1 MSSPAAAGVRR
12 RPPIAPADPAVFVGF
27 GASGDLTRR
36 KLLPALVNLHRS
48 GALSEHFAFL
58 AITRAPDHGGTFAKD
73 LLTAADEH
81 LGTPLT
87 RDERNWF
94 MERIGVVA
102 GDVEQPALYADMAAQ
117 LAALHARHQTTGNAL
132 FYLATPPQLFGPI
145 AGGLGRA
152 GLLDERAAGGW
163 RRVIV
168 EKPFGHDLES
178 ARALN
183 RSLAEVASERQV
195 YRIDHY
201 LGKET
206 VQNLMIFRFANSI
219 FEPIWN
225 RRYVDHVQITVAESD
240 GIGSRG
246 GYYDQAG
253 ALRDMVQNHL
263 FMLLALT
270 AMEPPISFDADA
282 VRDER
287 LKVLEAIVP
296 FTPAAVGRDVVRAQ
310 YLAGHVKGEYVRGY
324 MHEDKVATG
333 SSTETFVAMR
343 LQVENWRWAG
353 VPFYLRTGKRL
364 ARRVSEIAVHFR
376 EPPFMMFR
384 GTCVPCLNANVLV
397 IRVQPEEGITLHI
410 DAKVPGQTLDL
421 QTVAMDFKYDET
433 FSQQPSTGYETLLYD
448 ALTGDQTLF
457 HRADSTEVGWRAVMP
472 ILEAWETN
480 SPVVH
485 YEAGTWGPEEA
496 HELLERDGRAWR
508 RP

>member
-1 MSSPAAAGVRR
+1 MTRTANGSSA
-12 RPPIAPADPAVFVGF
+12 RPLPIAPADPAVFVGF

-36 KLLPALVNLHRS
+36 KLVPALVNLRRT
-48 GALSEHFAFL
+48 GALPRAFAFIAVIRQADVGKSL
-58 AITRAPDHGGTFAKD
+58 ADDVLK
-73 LLTAADEH
+73 AADEH
-81 LGTPLT
+81 LDVPLT
-87 RDERNWF
+87 QEERDWF
-94 MERIGVVA
+94 LGRIGVVV
-102 GDVEQPALYADMAAQ
+102 GDVEQATLYDDIATRLTELQAA
-117 LAALHARHQTTGNAL
+117 HGIGPNAL
-132 FYLATPPQLFGPI
+132 FYLATPPQLFAPI
-145 AGGLGRA
+145 AAGLGKG
-152 GLLDERAAGGW
+152 GLLDEAAAGGW

-178 ARALN
+178 AVALN
-183 RSLAEVASERQV
+183 RALADVMTERQI

-219 FEPIWN
+219 FEPIWK

-240 GIGSRG
+240 GIGTRG

-287 LKVLEAIVP
+287 LKVLQAITP
-296 FTPAAVGRDVVRAQ
+296 FTRAMVERDVVRAQ
-310 YLAGHVKGEYVRGY
+310 YDAGRIKDAGVPGY
-324 MHEDKVATG
+324 LQEDKVAPD
-333 SSTETFVAMR
+333 SRTETFVALR

-364 ARRVSEIAVHFR
+364 AKRITEIAVHFR
-376 EPPFMMFR
+376 RPPFMMFR
-384 GTCVPCLNANVLV
+384 DTDVGSLNCNVLV
-397 IRVQPEEGITLHI
+397 IRVQPEEAITLEV
-410 DAKVPGQTLDL
+410 DAKVPGQALDL
-421 QTVAMDFKYDET
+421 KTVAMEFRYDEEFAQT
-433 FSQQPSTGYETLLYD
+433 PSTGYETLLYD

-457 HRADSTEVGWRAVMP
+457 HRADSVEVGWRAVMP
-472 ILEAWETN
+472 ILEAWP
-480 SPVVH
+480 SQSPPVV
-485 YEAGTWGPEEA
+485 YEAGSWGPEEA
-496 HELLERDGRAWR
+496 HELLERDGLAWR

>member
-1 MSSPAAAGVRR
+1 VSTPSRGAAP
-12 RPPIAPADPAVFVGF
+12 RPGITAADPAVFVGF

-36 KLLPALVNLHRS
+36 KLVPALLNLRRS
-48 GALSEHFAFL
+48 GALNAQFAFVAVIRQADVGGTLAEDVLKAASEHL
-58 AITRAPDHGGTFAKD
+58 D
-73 LLTAADEH
+73 
-81 LGTPLT
+81 TPLT
-87 RDERNWF
+87 EEERQWF
-94 MERIGVVA
+94 LGRIGVVV
-102 GDVEQPALYADMAAQ
+102 GDVEQPMLYADIATRLVELQAT
-117 LAALHARHQTTGNAL
+117 HQIGANVL
-132 FYLATPPQLFGPI
+132 FYLATPPQLFAPI
-145 AGGLGRA
+145 AAGLGKA
-152 GLLDERAAGGW
+152 GLLDESAAGGW

-168 EKPFGHDLES
+168 EKPFGHDLDS
-178 ARALN
+178 ANALN
-183 RSLAEVASERQV
+183 RSLADVMAERQI

-240 GIGSRG
+240 GIGTRG

-287 LKVLEAIVP
+287 LKVLQAILPLTRATVE
-296 FTPAAVGRDVVRAQ
+296 RDVVRAQ
-310 YLAGHVKGEYVRGY
+310 YTPGRIKEAAVPGY
-324 MHEDKVATG
+324 LQEDKVAPEST
-333 SSTETFVAMR
+333 TETFVAMR

-364 ARRVSEIAVHFR
+364 ARRVSEIAVSFR
-376 EPPFMMFR
+376 QPPFMMFR
-384 GTCVPCLNANVLV
+384 DTSVRTLNCNTLV
-397 IRVQPEEGITLHI
+397 IRVQPEEGISLHV
-410 DAKVPGQTLDL
+410 DAKVPGQALDL
-421 QTVAMDFKYDET
+421 KTVNMDFKYDET
-433 FSQQPSTGYETLLYD
+433 FAQTPSTGYETLLYD

-457 HRADSTEVGWRAVMP
+457 HRADSTEVSWRAVMP
-472 ILEAWETN
+472 ILEAWP
-480 SPVVH
+480 SQGKPVC
-485 YEAGTWGPEEA
+485 YDAGSWGPEEA
-496 HELLERDGRAWR
+496 HELLERDGRTWR

>member
-1 MSSPAAAGVRR
+1 VSPAPNGLPS
-12 RPPIAPADPAVFVGF
+12 RPAIAPADPAIFVGF

-36 KLLPALVNLHRS
+36 KLVPALVNLRRS
-48 GALSEHFAFL
+48 GALPEAFAFL
-58 AITRAPDHGGTFAKD
+58 AVIRQADVGRTLADDVLK
-73 LLTAADEH
+73 AADEH
-81 LGTPLT
+81 LDSPLT
-87 RDERNWF
+87 PQERELF
-94 MERIGVVA
+94 LGRIGVVV
-102 GDVEQPALYADMAAQ
+102 GDIEQPQLYTDIATR
-117 LAALHARHQTTGNAL
+117 LTELQTTHGVGANAL
-132 FYLATPPQLFGPI
+132 FYLATPPQLFAPI
-145 AGGLGRA
+145 AAGLGKA
-152 GLLDERAAGGW
+152 GLLDEAAAGGW
-163 RRVIV
+163 RRVVV

-178 ARALN
+178 AIALN
-183 RSLAEVASERQV
+183 RALSGVMSERQI

-219 FEPIWN
+219 FEPVWN

-287 LKVLEAIVP
+287 LKVLQAITP
-296 FTPAAVGRDVVRAQ
+296 FTRAMVERDVVRAQ
-310 YLAGHVKGEYVRGY
+310 YACGRIDDAAVRGY
-324 MHEDKVATG
+324 LEEDKVSPQST
-333 SSTETFVAMR
+333 TETFVALR

-364 ARRVSEIAVHFR
+364 ARRVSEIAVNFR
-376 EPPFMMFR
+376 QPPFMMFR
-384 GTCVPCLNANVLV
+384 DTAVRTLNCNVLV
-397 IRVQPEEGITLHI
+397 IRVQPEEGITLHV

-421 QTVAMDFKYDET
+421 QTVAMDFKYDEVFAQT
-433 FSQQPSTGYETLLYD
+433 PSTGYETLLYD

-457 HRADSTEVGWRAVMP
+457 HRADSTEVSWRAVMP
-472 ILEAWETN
+472 ILEAWP
-480 SPVVH
+480 SQAAPVC
-485 YEAGTWGPEEA
+485 YEAGSWGPEDA
-496 HELLERDGRAWR
+496 HELLERDGRVWR

>member
-1 MSSPAAAGVRR
+1 VSLARNGPA
-12 RPPIAPADPAVFVGF
+12 RPLPITPADPAVFVGF

-36 KLLPALVNLHRS
+36 KLVPALVNLRRA
-48 GALSEHFAFL
+48 GALPASFAFIAVIRQTDTGKSL
-58 AITRAPDHGGTFAKD
+58 ADDVLK
-73 LLTAADEH
+73 AADQH
-81 LGTPLT
+81 LESPLSQEE
-87 RDERNWF
+87 RDWF
-94 MERIGVVA
+94 LSRIGVVV
-102 GDVEQPALYADMAAQ
+102 GDIDQPHLYADIAVRLTELQAS
-117 LAALHARHQTTGNAL
+117 HGTGTNAL
-132 FYLATPPQLFGPI
+132 FYLATPPQLFAPI
-145 AGGLGRA
+145 AAGLGKA
-152 GLLDERAAGGW
+152 GLLDETADGW

-168 EKPFGHDLES
+168 EKPFGHDLDS
-178 ARALN
+178 AIALN
-183 RSLAEVASERQV
+183 RALAEVMHERQI

-287 LKVLEAIVP
+287 LKVLQAITP
-296 FTPAAVGRDVVRAQ
+296 FTPAMVERDVVRAQ
-310 YLAGHVKGEYVRGY
+310 YSGGRIGDADVPGYLGEA
-324 MHEDKVATG
+324 KVAPG
-333 SSTETFVAMR
+333 STTETFVALR
-343 LQVENWRWAG
+343 LQLENWRWAG

-364 ARRVSEIAVHFR
+364 ATRASEVAVVFR
-376 EPPFMMFR
+376 QPPFMMFR
-384 GTCVPCLNANVLV
+384 ETSVRSLHCNVLV
-397 IRVQPEEGITLHI
+397 IRVQPEEGITLEV
-410 DAKVPGQTLDL
+410 DAKVPGQALDL
-421 QTVAMDFKYDET
+421 KTVAMDFKYDEVFAQT
-433 FSQQPSTGYETLLYD
+433 PSTGYETLLYD

-457 HRADSTEVGWRAVMP
+457 HRADSTEVSWRAVMP
-472 ILEAWETN
+472 ILEAWP
-480 SPVVH
+480 SQSRPVC
-485 YEAGTWGPEEA
+485 YGAGSWGPEEA
-496 HELLERDGRAWR
+496 HELLERDGRTWR

>member
-1 MSSPAAAGVRR
+1 MSTPTSGAPRR
-12 RPPIAPADPAVFVGF
+12 SVSAPADPAVFVGF

-36 KLLPALVNLHRS
+36 KLLPALVNLRRS
-48 GALSEHFAFL
+48 GALPTTFAFI
-58 AITRAPDHGGTFAKD
+58 AVIRQADVGGTLAD
-73 LLTAADEH
+73 EILTAASTH
-81 LGTPLT
+81 LETPLT
-87 RDERNWF
+87 DEERQWF
-94 MERIGVVA
+94 VDRIGVVV
-102 GDVEQPALYADMAAQ
+102 GDVEQPSLYADIATRLGELQAS
-117 LAALHARHQTTGNAL
+117 HGTGRNAL
-132 FYLATPPQLFGPI
+132 FYLATPPQLFAPI
-145 AGGLGRA
+145 AAGLGAA
-152 GLLDERAAGGW
+152 GLLDEEAAGGC

-183 RSLAEVASERQV
+183 RALAAVMTERQI

-225 RRYVDHVQITVAESD
+225 RRYVDHVQITVAEAD
-240 GIGSRG
+240 GIGTRG
-246 GYYDQAG
+246 GYYDEAG

-287 LKVLEAIVP
+287 LKVLQAIMP
-296 FTPAAVGRDVVRAQ
+296 MTPSMVERDVVRAQ
-310 YLAGHVKGEYVRGY
+310 YVAGRVKDADVPGY
-324 MHEDKVATG
+324 LQEDKVAAA
-333 SSTETFVAMR
+333 SATETFVAMR

-364 ARRVSEIAVHFR
+364 ARRVSEISVHFR
-376 EPPFMMFR
+376 QPPFMMFR
-384 GTCVPCLNANVLV
+384 DTAVRTLNCNVLV
-397 IRVQPEEGITLHI
+397 IRVQPEEGITFHV
-410 DAKVPGQTLDL
+410 DAKVPGQALEL
-421 QTVAMDFKYDET
+421 QTVAMDFKYDEE
-433 FSQQPSTGYETLLYD
+433 FVQPPSTGYETLLYD

-457 HRADSTEVGWRAVMP
+457 HRADSTDVSWQAVMP
-472 ILEAWETN
+472 ILDAWATGGR
-480 SPVVH
+480 PVC
-485 YEAGTWGPEEA
+485 YEAGSWGPEDA
-496 HELLERDGRAWR
+496 HELLERDGRTWR

>member
-1 MSSPAAAGVRR
+1 VSTGTNGQSSRVA
-12 RPPIAPADPAVFVGF
+12 ITPADPAVFVGF

-36 KLLPALVNLHRS
+36 KLVPALINLRRS
-48 GALSEHFAFL
+48 GALAPAFAFL
-58 AITRAPDHGGTFAKD
+58 AVIRQADVGNTLADDVLK
-73 LLTAADEH
+73 AASEN
-81 LGTPLT
+81 LETPLT
-87 RDERNWF
+87 AEEREWF
-94 MERIGVVA
+94 LGRIGVVV
-102 GDVEQPALYADMAAQ
+102 GDIEQPSLYADIAAKVTE
-117 LAALHARHQTTGNAL
+117 LQTTHGIGPNAL
-132 FYLATPPQLFGPI
+132 FYLATPPQLFAPI
-145 AGGLGRA
+145 AAGLGHA
-152 GLLDERAAGGW
+152 GLLDEHAAGGW

-178 ARALN
+178 ANALN
-183 RSLAEVASERQV
+183 RSLAEVMTERQI

-206 VQNLMIFRFANSI
+206 VQNLMILRFANSI

-287 LKVLEAIVP
+287 LKVLQAITP
-296 FTPAAVGRDVVRAQ
+296 FTRAMVERDVVRAQ
-310 YLAGHVKGEYVRGY
+310 YTAGRVKNEDVRGY
-324 MHEDKVATG
+324 LAEDKVAPD
-333 SSTETFVAMR
+333 SATESFVALR

-376 EPPFMMFR
+376 QPPFMMFR
-384 GTCVPCLNANVLV
+384 DTAVRTLNCNVLV
-397 IRVQPEEGITLHI
+397 IRVQPEEGITLHV
-410 DAKVPGQTLDL
+410 DAKVPGQIVDL
-421 QTVAMDFKYDET
+421 QTVAMDFKYDEAFAQT
-433 FSQQPSTGYETLLYD
+433 PSTGYETLLYD

-457 HRADSTEVGWRAVMP
+457 HRADSTEVSWRAVMP
-472 ILEAWETN
+472 ILDAW
-480 SPVVH
+480 SSQAPPVH
-485 YEAGTWGPEEA
+485 YEAGSWGPEDA
-496 HELLERDGRAWR
+496 HELLEREGRSWR

>member
-1 MSSPAAAGVRR
+1 VSAPIGGPDQPPA
-12 RPPIAPADPAVFVGF
+12 PAPADPAVFIGF

-36 KLLPALVNLHRS
+36 KLVPALVNLRRS
-48 GALSEHFAFL
+48 GALPAAFAFVAVIRQADVVGTL
-58 AITRAPDHGGTFAKD
+58 ADDVLKAANDH
-73 LLTAADEH
+73 LNS
-81 LGTPLT
+81 PLT
-87 RDERNWF
+87 DEERAWF
-94 MERIGVVA
+94 LDRIGVVV
-102 GDVEQPALYADMAAQ
+102 GDVEQPALYADIAARLTELQ
-117 LAALHARHQTTGNAL
+117 ASHGTGTNAL
-132 FYLATPPQLFGPI
+132 FYLATPPQLFAPI
-145 AGGLGRA
+145 AAGLGAA
-152 GLLDERAAGGW
+152 GLLDEQAAHGW

-178 ARALN
+178 ANALN
-183 RSLAEVASERQV
+183 RALGSVMGERQI

-270 AMEPPISFDADA
+270 AMEPPISFEADA

-287 LKVLEAIVP
+287 LKVLQAIVP
-296 FTPAAVGRDVVRAQ
+296 FTPATVARDVVRAQ
-310 YLAGHVKGEYVRGY
+310 YAAGRVKDADVRGY
-324 MHEDKVATG
+324 HEEEKVTAA
-333 SSTETFVAMR
+333 SATETFVAMK

-364 ARRVSEIAVHFR
+364 ARRVSDIAIHFR
-376 EPPFMMFR
+376 QPPFMMFR
-384 GTCVPCLNANVLV
+384 DTCVPCLNSNVLV
-397 IRVQPEEGITLHI
+397 IRVQPEEGITLHV

-421 QTVAMDFKYDET
+421 QTVAMDFKYDEA
-433 FSQQPSTGYETLLYD
+433 FAQQPSTGYETLLFD

-457 HRADSTEVGWRAVMP
+457 HRADSTEVSWRAVMP
-472 ILEAWETN
+472 ILEAWP
-480 SPVVH
+480 SQAPPVG
-485 YEAGTWGPEEA
+485 YDAGSWGPDEA
-496 HELLERDGRAWR
+496 HELLERDGRSWR

>member
-1 MSSPAAAGVRR
+1 MSTLANGVTRSL
-12 RPPIAPADPAVFVGF
+12 PIEPADPAVFVGF

-36 KLLPALVNLHRS
+36 KLVPALINLRRS
-48 GALSEHFAFL
+48 GALPAAFAFIAVIRQADVGKSL
-58 AITRAPDHGGTFAKD
+58 ADDVLK
-73 LLTAADEH
+73 AAAEH
-81 LGTPLT
+81 LDSPLSQEE
-87 RDERNWF
+87 RDWF
-94 MERIGVVA
+94 LGRIGVVV
-102 GDVEQPALYADMAAQ
+102 GDVEQPSLYADIAVRLTELQAS
-117 LAALHARHQTTGNAL
+117 HGTGTNAL
-132 FYLATPPQLFGPI
+132 FYLATPPQLFVPI
-145 AGGLGRA
+145 AAGLGKA
-152 GLLDERAAGGW
+152 GLLDEAAAQGW

-168 EKPFGHDLES
+168 EKPFGHDLDS
-178 ARALN
+178 AIALN
-183 RSLAEVASERQV
+183 RALSEVMAERQI

-287 LKVLEAIVP
+287 LKVLQAIMP
-296 FTPAAVGRDVVRAQ
+296 FTRSMVERDVVRAQ
-310 YLAGHVKGEYVRGY
+310 YVAGRVKGDDVRGY
-324 MHEDKVATG
+324 VDEDKVAAG
-333 SSTETFVAMR
+333 STTETFVALR

-364 ARRVSEIAVHFR
+364 AKRVSEIAVHFR
-376 EPPFMMFR
+376 QPPFMMFR
-384 GTCVPCLNANVLV
+384 DTAVRSLNCNVLV
-397 IRVQPEEGITLHI
+397 IRVQPEEGITLEV
-410 DAKVPGQTLDL
+410 DAKVPGQALDL
-421 QTVAMDFKYDET
+421 KTVAMDFKYDEVFAQT
-433 FSQQPSTGYETLLYD
+433 PSTGYETLLYD

-457 HRADSTEVGWRAVMP
+457 HRADSTEVSWRAVMP
-472 ILEAWETN
+472 ILDAWP
-480 SPVVH
+480 SQSRPVC
-485 YEAGTWGPEEA
+485 YQAGSWGPEEA
-496 HELLERDGRAWR
+496 HELLERDGRTWR